1 MIKDILNCHVDTELW
16 LYKELIKIFDSIYFF
31 QSIYF
36 VGNVG
41 TWQKLAKKG
50 VKEVVTVLVVT
61 VMDVCFMSV
70 TYTTTYFDRGPPFRQ
85 LQTAIFSHQSIV
97 LIFRKQ
103 SAPMLQYNQ
112 FMALEVFNHNYY
124 IIYHHMLNMAVGL
137 VYILSKKLATRSIYI
152 TYMTDIQ
159 SLTL

>member
-1 MIKDILNCHVDTELW
+1 MTKRVE
-16 LYKELIKIFDSIYFF
+16 E
-31 QSIYF
+31 
-36 VGNVG
+36 
-41 TWQKLAKKG
+41 
-50 VKEVVTVLVVT
+50 EVVTVIVES
-61 VMDVCFMSV
+61 VMDVCCLSV

-103 SAPMLQYNQ
+103 SAPMLQYNH

-152 TYMTDIQ
+152 TYT
-159 SLTL
+159 TLRQIYRVIEEIL